1 MNQLD
6 KNALY
11 VVISPRFTLS
21 KTGHFYWNALAYEDA
36 FRKLNLDYRIIV
48 PSFEGAQTFLSQN
61 PNFLMVDIGGPNSFG
76 HDNGLISP
84 LRLTQA
90 IRRLIQ
96 DLNLERDIYIL
107 SFESS
112 LTLYVSLIY
121 LSNRDSRI
129 RVSLNLLD
137 FGFWEKLLKMKQ
149 PGFKGLITGLKAATN
164 QNSAHFHVFA
174 NSGTQPKLFSELL
187 STKVFPWPIISVSTN
202 RTHFKESKLNSNE
215 LSSKRLLVF
224 PHPDDLEVIKQLI
237 KQGINRGDVQ
247 NWKIDVHF
255 KNLSDYQNI
264 QEVTSRSNMSDVSLS
279 HGYLD
284 EESYSKKFEDSAVV
298 LIPYKDQLH
307 MYSGSGKAMDSL
319 GHGLPI
325 IALRGTHACEI
336 ACKVNACFPLENVT
350 AIDIVAAL
358 GKIDSSEAITRKS
371 VFRSRIRE
379 NAFAFLSPESS
390 LREIVTTFNSEY
402 PISQPM
408 KRELLTKLSFLWF
421 LISVG
426 TKIKKFLQDKFRR
439 FTI

>member
-6 KNALY
+6 RNALY

-21 KTGHFYWNALAYEDA
+21 KSGHFYWNTLAYEDA

-48 PSFEGAQTFLSQN
+48 PFFEGVEIFLAQN
-61 PNFLMVDIGGPNSFG
+61 PNFLMVSIGGPNSFG

-84 LRLTQA
+84 LRLAQV
-90 IRRLIQ
+90 IGRLIR
-96 DLNLERDIYIL
+96 DLDCERDIFIL

-112 LTLYVSLIY
+112 LALYVSLIY
-121 LSNRDSRI
+121 LSNRDSRV

-174 NSGTQPKLFSELL
+174 NSGTQPKLFSQLL
-187 STKVFPWPIISVSTN
+187 GTKVFPWPIISVSTN
-202 RTHFKESKLNSNE
+202 RTHIKELKLDSKE

-224 PHPDDLEVIKQLI
+224 PHPDDLPVIIQLLNH
-237 KQGINRGDVQ
+237 GINRGDVQ

-264 QEVTSRSNMSDVSLS
+264 QEETSKSNLSDISLS
-279 HGYLD
+279 YGYLD
-284 EESYSKKFEDSAVV
+284 EESYSKKFEDSAAV

-307 MYSGSGKAMDSL
+307 MHSGSGKAMDSL

-325 IALRGTHACEI
+325 IALMGTHACEI
-336 ACKVNACFPLENVT
+336 ACKVSACFPLESVT
-350 AIDIVAAL
+350 AIDIVAAI
-358 GKIDSSEAITRKS
+358 GKINSSEAITRKS
-371 VFRSRIRE
+371 VYRSRIRE
-379 NAFAFLSPESS
+379 NASTFLSPDSS
-390 LREIVTTFNSEY
+390 LREIVATFNSEL

-408 KRELLTKLSFLWF
+408 KRKLLTKLSFLWF
-421 LISVG
+421 LIFIG
-426 TKIKKFLQDKFRR
+426 TKIKKFLRDKFKR